1 MVELLLFN
9 ILQLHQSGLLIY
21 YATSESGWP
30 TGELHHGICLSA
42 KNSMAIRVIEL
53 GRLAELT

>member
-9 ILQLHQSGLLIY
+9 ILQLRYCRLPIH

-42 KNSMAIRVIEL
+42 KNPMATRVIEL